1 MIIISHTRQYKK
13 VDGEATQEIQKNV
26 VFVSALAKADTF
38 VDTKDIKKKI
48 KTVDMRRKLLILP
61 SCQSMKAVGS

>member
-48 KTVDMRRKLLILP
+48 KTVDMRRKL
-61 SCQSMKAVGS
+61 